1 MISETNGAHWR
12 KWYKLNSHENP
23 NVWRYGSIGPNLAL
37 RSLIRIPMPDSVAP
51 FPMASQVLR
60 TSPLG
65 DVAVAEELCLLVGRT
80 LSLPAS
86 FPRWLASVPWN
97 SQKELAKQ
105 RGRGQFCGRGYRT
118 DTGGVNLGPNGV
130 QKWSPIFHD
139 KSNLAK

>member
-23 NVWRYGSIGPNLAL
+23 NVWRYGSIGQNLAP

-80 LSLPAS
+80 LSPSVIPSLAS
-86 FPRWLASVPWN
+86 FGALESTKGIGKTERSWTVLW
-97 SQKELAKQ
+97 QGLQ
-105 RGRGQFCGRGYRT
+105 
-118 DTGGVNLGPNGV
+118 D
-130 QKWSPIFHD
+130 
-139 KSNLAK
+139 